1 MRFQKSYTGD
11 DWQRVDGVVGGG
23 VGDLQHHLPGRPR
36 LLLLCPAHHQ
46 EEPCHQADPAACVHD
61 GLGDL
66 GSVFGLPPGSLLW
79 HHSSLAGTLLLH
91 LLLQV
96 FFNVF

>member
-1 MRFQKSYTGD
+1 MIAVRGYSFKNVPGCVFRKHIH

-46 EEPCHQADPAACVHD
+46 EEPCHQAGQDNHQAIIIECFIQAVKWNLSDSCLMVNDVH
-61 GLGDL
+61 
-66 GSVFGLPPGSLLW
+66 W
-79 HHSSLAGTLLLH
+79 
-91 LLLQV
+91 
-96 FFNVF
+96 